1 MMKKKWDRGE
11 NWACP
16 DSEERAHSKEKI
28 IKIDR
33 WKLRKLFLIAA
44 SYLNLATLKKILF
57 TCSPSHTLHFLSRR
71 RSLLIMLFFSFHFLL
86 TETPAQAI
94 EQCYLITNFLLY
106 RMDKLAFAF
115 AIKVLLISQLPFC
128 SILRC
133 LRRLL
138 CISLDESFFFL
149 FFTMNTVWAHEIGN
163 RQKWSV
169 ATRNN
174 KKKELSTGS
183 SHRLANHCLWYR
195 VWIYNTSE
203 ALNARESDHCIIF
216 PLFERLIY
224 NSLLNSVIIF
234 FSFCAE
240 LCESFDQ
247 LWLIFFS
254 ALNSERKRARRKR
267 LEIYDFF
274 LIWFSSVF
282 KYFDFRILFFSM
294 FIAHEDHHYF
304 FALSACNNAVHLQLN
319 WLFVALIN
327 WH

>member
-1 MMKKKWDRGE
+1 
-11 NWACP
+11 
-16 DSEERAHSKEKI
+16 
-28 IKIDR
+28 
-33 WKLRKLFLIAA
+33 
-44 SYLNLATLKKILF
+44 
-57 TCSPSHTLHFLSRR
+57 
-71 RSLLIMLFFSFHFLL
+71 
-86 TETPAQAI
+86 
-94 EQCYLITNFLLY
+94 
-106 RMDKLAFAF
+106 
-115 AIKVLLISQLPFC
+115 
-128 SILRC
+128 
-133 LRRLL
+133 
-138 CISLDESFFFL
+138 
-149 FFTMNTVWAHEIGN
+149 MNTVWAHEIGN

-174 KKKELSTGS
+174 KKKRAIDRFISPSGKSLPMIYS
-183 SHRLANHCLWYR
+183 L
-195 VWIYNTSE
+195 WIYNTSE

-254 ALNSERKRARRKR
+254 ALNSGRKRARRKR

-282 KYFDFRILFFSM
+282 KYFDFRILFSI
-294 FIAHEDHHYF
+294 FIAHEDFRVFF